1 MSFVYSSC
9 LRRAG
14 EGLSQFD
21 NRIFHMLPVAAGLVF
36 FDMRNYHYDNGEFNV
51 YIEWNEELNSILND
65 RLPSGG
71 YFIKATKKQAE
82 QLEERTGGIPV
93 YMKLIAHEGRL
104 YPYRTYVIWN
114 GRPFSVEFNGNILI
128 PVDYK
133 KKAETVKIQ
142 GSQNG
147 SKGSRT
153 DVSGSQRSLFGTSQ
167 RDILFGSQGGFFGTS
182 QYGFF
187 FGSQREFLTGSN
199 KGFFLGSQTG
209 FVVGSS
215 RGYLTGSNREFWT
228 SSNRPWMYEWEYQ
241 NGSQRSLFGTSQ
253 RGIFFGSQSRLFST
267 SQRGNFFG
275 SQGRFFGTSQQGFL
289 FGSRNIFSYGSNRGY
304 LTGSNRE
311 FWTSSNRPWMYEW
324 EYENGSQRGFLA
336 GSNRSLLTGSNR
348 NYLAG
353 SRYTSTFYQA
363 TDGGADDYDIPHWY
377 YMPPEWQLINRSK
390 RPCSRKGGNSTF
402 GYGLDL
408 I

>member
-1 MSFVYSSC
+1 MSFVYS
-9 LRRAG
+9 LFLQRTG
-14 EGLSQFD
+14 EELSQFD
-21 NRIFHMLPVAAGLVF
+21 NRISNMLPVAAGLVF
-36 FDMRNYHYDNGEFNV
+36 FDMRNYCNDNGEFNV

-71 YFIKATKKQAE
+71 YFIKATGKQAR
-82 QLEERTGGIPV
+82 QLEEKTGGIPV

-104 YPYRTYVIWN
+104 YPYRTYVMWN

-133 KKAETVKIQ
+133 KKAENVRIQ

-147 SKGSRT
+147 GKGNRT
-153 DVSGSQRSLFGTSQ
+153 DVSGSQMSSQRSLFGTSQ
-167 RDILFGSQGGFFGTS
+167 SGLLTGSNREFWTSSNRPWTYEWEYENGSQRSLFGGSQRGVYGTS
-182 QYGFF
+182 QNGFF
-187 FGSQREFLTGSN
+187 LGSQREFLTGSN
-199 KGFFLGSQTG
+199 RSFFFGSQNGFF
-209 FVVGSS
+209 FGSS

-228 SSNRPWMYEWEYQ
+228 SSNRPWMYEWEYE
-241 NGSQRSLFGTSQ
+241 NGSQRGFLTGSNRSF
-253 RGIFFGSQSRLFST
+253 FFGSQNGFS
-267 SQRGNFFG
+267 F
-275 SQGRFFGTSQQGFL
+275 
-289 FGSRNIFSYGSNRGY
+289 GSNRGY

-324 EYENGSQRGFLA
+324 EYENGSQRG
-336 GSNRSLLTGSNR
+336 SLTGSNR
-348 NYLAG
+348 GYLTG
-353 SRYTSTFYQA
+353 SRYTPTFYQA
-363 TDGGADDYDIPHWY
+363 TDGGAGDYDIPHWY

>member
-1 MSFVYSSC
+1 MSFVYS
-9 LRRAG
+9 LFLQRTG
-14 EGLSQFD
+14 EELSQFD
-21 NRIFHMLPVAAGLVF
+21 NRISNMLPVAAGLVF
-36 FDMRNYHYDNGEFNV
+36 FDMRNYRNDNGEFNV

-71 YFIKATKKQAE
+71 YFIKATGKQAR
-82 QLEERTGGIPV
+82 QLEEKTGGIPV

-104 YPYRTYVIWN
+104 YPYRTYVMWN

-133 KKAETVKIQ
+133 KKAENVRIQ

-147 SKGSRT
+147 GKGKRT
-153 DVSGSQRSLFGTSQ
+153 DVSGSQMSSQRGVFGTSQ
-167 RDILFGSQGGFFGTS
+167 RGI
-182 QYGFF
+182 F
-187 FGSQREFLTGSN
+187 FGSQRGFLTGSN
-199 KGFFLGSQTG
+199 RGFFFESQNGFSFGSN
-209 FVVGSS
+209 

-228 SSNRPWMYEWEYQ
+228 SSNRPWMYEWEYE
-241 NGSQRSLFGTSQ
+241 NGSQRSLFGGSQ
-253 RGIFFGSQSRLFST
+253 RSLFST

-275 SQGRFFGTSQQGFL
+275 SQSRLFGTSQQSFL
-289 FGSRNIFSYGSNRGY
+289 FGSQRGFLTGSNRSFFFGSQNGFSFGSNRGY

-336 GSNRSLLTGSNR
+336 GS
-348 NYLAG
+348 
-353 SRYTSTFYQA
+353 RYTPTFYQV

>member
-1 MSFVYSSC
+1 MSFVYSFF
-9 LRRAG
+9 LKRAG
-14 EGLSQFD
+14 EELSQFD
-21 NRIFHMLPVAAGLVF
+21 NRISNMLPVAAGLVF
-36 FDMRNYHYDNGEFNV
+36 FDMRNYRNDNGEFNV

-71 YFIKATKKQAE
+71 YFIKATGKQAR
-82 QLEERTGGIPV
+82 QLEEKTGGIPV

-104 YPYRTYVIWN
+104 YPYRTYVMWN

-133 KKAETVKIQ
+133 KKAENVRIQ

-147 SKGSRT
+147 GKGNRT
-153 DVSGSQRSLFGTSQ
+153 DVSGSQMSSQ
-167 RDILFGSQGGFFGTS
+167 RG
-182 QYGFF
+182 
-187 FGSQREFLTGSN
+187 
-199 KGFFLGSQTG
+199 
-209 FVVGSS
+209 V
-215 RGYLTGSNREFWT
+215 
-228 SSNRPWMYEWEYQ
+228 
-241 NGSQRSLFGTSQ
+241 FGTSQ
-253 RGIFFGSQSRLFST
+253 RGIFFGSQR
-267 SQRGNFFG
+267 
-275 SQGRFFGTSQQGFL
+275 GFL
-289 FGSRNIFSYGSNRGY
+289 TDSNRGFFFGSRNGFFYGSNRGY

-336 GSNRSLLTGSNR
+336 GS
-348 NYLAG
+348 
-353 SRYTSTFYQA
+353 RYTPTFYQA

>member
-1 MSFVYSSC
+1 MSFVYS
-9 LRRAG
+9 LFLKRAG
-14 EGLSQFD
+14 EELSQFD
-21 NRIFHMLPVAAGLVF
+21 NRISNMLPVAAGLVF
-36 FDMRNYHYDNGEFNV
+36 FDMRNYRNDNGEFNV

-71 YFIKATKKQAE
+71 YFIKATGKQAR
-82 QLEERTGGIPV
+82 QLEEKTGGIPV

-104 YPYRTYVIWN
+104 YPYRTYVMWN

-133 KKAETVKIQ
+133 KKAENVRIQ

-147 SKGSRT
+147 GKGKRT
-153 DVSGSQRSLFGTSQ
+153 DVSGSQMSSQ
-167 RDILFGSQGGFFGTS
+167 RG
-182 QYGFF
+182 
-187 FGSQREFLTGSN
+187 
-199 KGFFLGSQTG
+199 
-209 FVVGSS
+209 V
-215 RGYLTGSNREFWT
+215 
-228 SSNRPWMYEWEYQ
+228 
-241 NGSQRSLFGTSQ
+241 FGTSQ
-253 RGIFFGSQSRLFST
+253 RGIFF
-267 SQRGNFFG
+267 
-275 SQGRFFGTSQQGFL
+275 
-289 FGSRNIFSYGSNRGY
+289 GSNRGY

-324 EYENGSQRGFLA
+324 EYENGSQRSLFGGSQRSLFSTSQRGNFFGSQGRFWGTSQQRFLFGSQREILTGSNRGFFFGSRNGFFYGSNRGYLTGSNREFWTSSNRPWMYEWEYGNGSQRGFLA
-336 GSNRSLLTGSNR
+336 GSNRSFLTGSNR
-348 NYLAG
+348 NYLTG
-353 SRYTSTFYQA
+353 SRYTPTFYQV

>member
-1 MSFVYSSC
+1 MSFVYS
-9 LRRAG
+9 LFLKRAG
-14 EGLSQFD
+14 EELSQFD
-21 NRIFHMLPVAAGLVF
+21 NRISNMLPVAAGLVF
-36 FDMRNYHYDNGEFNV
+36 FDMRNYRNDNGEFNV

-71 YFIKATKKQAE
+71 YFIKATGKQAR
-82 QLEERTGGIPV
+82 QLEEKTGGIPV

-104 YPYRTYVIWN
+104 YPYRTYVMWN

-133 KKAETVKIQ
+133 KKAENVRIQ

-147 SKGSRT
+147 GKGKRT
-153 DVSGSQRSLFGTSQ
+153 DVSGSQMSSQRSLFGTSQ
-167 RDILFGSQGGFFGTS
+167 SKILAGSQQGT
-182 QYGFF
+182 FV
-187 FGSQREFLTGSN
+187 GSEREFLTGSN
-199 KGFFLGSQTG
+199 KGFFLGRQTG
-209 FVVGSS
+209 FAV
-215 RGYLTGSNREFWT
+215 
-228 SSNRPWMYEWEYQ
+228 
-241 NGSQRSLFGTSQ
+241 
-253 RGIFFGSQSRLFST
+253 
-267 SQRGNFFG
+267 
-275 SQGRFFGTSQQGFL
+275 
-289 FGSRNIFSYGSNRGY
+289 GSNRGY

-324 EYENGSQRGFLA
+324 EYENGSQRSLFGTSQSGFFFGSQREFLTGSNRGYLTGSNREFWTSSNRPWSYEWEYENGSQRSLFGGSQRSLFGTSQQSFLFGSQRGFLA
-336 GSNRSLLTGSNR
+336 GSNRSFLTGSNR
-348 NYLAG
+348 GYLTG
-353 SRYTSTFYQA
+353 SRYMPTFYQA

>member
-1 MSFVYSSC
+1 MSFVYS
-9 LRRAG
+9 LFLKRAG
-14 EGLSQFD
+14 EELSQFD
-21 NRIFHMLPVAAGLVF
+21 NRISNMLPVAAGLVF
-36 FDMRNYHYDNGEFNV
+36 FDMRNYRNDNGEFNV

-71 YFIKATKKQAE
+71 YFIKATGKQAR
-82 QLEERTGGIPV
+82 QLEEKTGGIPV

-104 YPYRTYVIWN
+104 YPYRTYVMWN

-133 KKAETVKIQ
+133 KKAENVRIQ

-147 SKGSRT
+147 GKGKRT
-153 DVSGSQRSLFGTSQ
+153 DVSGSQMSSQ
-167 RDILFGSQGGFFGTS
+167 RG
-182 QYGFF
+182 
-187 FGSQREFLTGSN
+187 
-199 KGFFLGSQTG
+199 
-209 FVVGSS
+209 V
-215 RGYLTGSNREFWT
+215 
-228 SSNRPWMYEWEYQ
+228 
-241 NGSQRSLFGTSQ
+241 FGTSQ
-253 RGIFFGSQSRLFST
+253 RGFLTGSNRGFFFESQNGFS
-267 SQRGNFFG
+267 F
-275 SQGRFFGTSQQGFL
+275 
-289 FGSRNIFSYGSNRGY
+289 GSNRGY

-336 GSNRSLLTGSNR
+336 GS
-348 NYLAG
+348 
-353 SRYTSTFYQA
+353 RYTPTFYQV

>member
-1 MSFVYSSC
+1 MSFVYS
-9 LRRAG
+9 LFLKRAG
-14 EGLSQFD
+14 EELSQFD
-21 NRIFHMLPVAAGLVF
+21 NRISNMLPVAAGLVF
-36 FDMRNYHYDNGEFNV
+36 FDMRNYRNDNGEFNV
-51 YIEWNEELNSILND
+51 YIEWNEELNSVLND

-71 YFIKATKKQAE
+71 YFIKATGKQAR
-82 QLEERTGGIPV
+82 QLEEKTGGIPV

-104 YPYRTYVIWN
+104 YPYRTYVMWN

-147 SKGSRT
+147 SKGNRM
-153 DVSGSQRSLFGTSQ
+153 DVSGSQMSSSQRSLFGTSQ
-167 RDILFGSQGGFFGTS
+167 NKLLAVSQHGAFVGSEREFLAGSNREFWTGSNRPWSYEWEYENGSQRSLFGGSQRGVYGTS
-182 QYGFF
+182 QNGFF
-187 FGSQREFLTGSN
+187 LGSQREFLTGSN
-199 KGFFLGSQTG
+199 
-209 FVVGSS
+209 
-215 RGYLTGSNREFWT
+215 
-228 SSNRPWMYEWEYQ
+228 
-241 NGSQRSLFGTSQ
+241 RS
-253 RGIFFGSQSRLFST
+253 
-267 SQRGNFFG
+267 
-275 SQGRFFGTSQQGFL
+275 
-289 FGSRNIFSYGSNRGY
+289 Y

-324 EYENGSQRGFLA
+324 EYENGSQRSLFG
-336 GSNRSLLTGSNR
+336 GSQRSLFSTSQRGNFFGSQSRLFGTSQQSFLFGSQRGSLTGSNR
-348 NYLAG
+348 GYLTG
-353 SRYTSTFYQA
+353 SRYTPTFYQA
-363 TDGGADDYDIPHWY
+363 TDGGAGDYDIPHWY

>member
-1 MSFVYSSC
+1 MSFVYS
-9 LRRAG
+9 LFLQRTG
-14 EGLSQFD
+14 EELSQFD
-21 NRIFHMLPVAAGLVF
+21 NRISNMLPVAAGLVF
-36 FDMRNYHYDNGEFNV
+36 FDMRNYRNDNGEFNV

-71 YFIKATKKQAE
+71 YFIKATRKQAR
-82 QLEERTGGIPV
+82 QLEEKTGGIPV

-104 YPYRTYVIWN
+104 YPYRTYVMWN

-133 KKAETVKIQ
+133 KKAENVRIQ

-147 SKGSRT
+147 GKGNRM
-153 DVSGSQRSLFGTSQ
+153 DVSGSQMSSQRSLFGTSQ
-167 RDILFGSQGGFFGTS
+167 NKLLAGSQQGAFV
-182 QYGFF
+182 
-187 FGSQREFLTGSN
+187 GSEREF
-199 KGFFLGSQTG
+199 
-209 FVVGSS
+209 
-215 RGYLTGSNREFWT
+215 LTGSNREFWT
-228 SSNRPWMYEWEYQ
+228 SSNRPWTYEWEYE
-241 NGSQRSLFGTSQ
+241 NGSQRSLFGGSQ
-253 RGIFFGSQSRLFST
+253 RSLFST

-289 FGSRNIFSYGSNRGY
+289 FGSRNSFSYGSNRGY

-311 FWTSSNRPWMYEW
+311 FWTSSNRPWSYEW
-324 EYENGSQRGFLA
+324 EYENGSQRSLFGGSQRSLFGTSQQSFLFGSQRGFLA
-336 GSNRSLLTGSNR
+336 GSNRSFLTGSNR
-348 NYLAG
+348 GYLTG
-353 SRYTSTFYQA
+353 SRYTPTFYQA

>member
-1 MSFVYSSC
+1 MSFVYS
-9 LRRAG
+9 LFLQRTG
-14 EGLSQFD
+14 EELSQFD
-21 NRIFHMLPVAAGLVF
+21 NRISNMLPVAAGLVF
-36 FDMRNYHYDNGEFNV
+36 FDMRNYRNDNGEFNV

-71 YFIKATKKQAE
+71 YFIKATRKQAR
-82 QLEERTGGIPV
+82 QLEEKTGGIPV

-104 YPYRTYVIWN
+104 YPYRTYVMWN

-133 KKAETVKIQ
+133 KKAENVRIQ

-147 SKGSRT
+147 GKGNRT
-153 DVSGSQRSLFGTSQ
+153 DVSGSQMSSQRSLFGTSQ
-167 RDILFGSQGGFFGTS
+167 SKILAGSQHGT
-182 QYGFF
+182 FV
-187 FGSQREFLTGSN
+187 GSEREF
-199 KGFFLGSQTG
+199 
-209 FVVGSS
+209 
-215 RGYLTGSNREFWT
+215 LTGSNREFWT
-228 SSNRPWMYEWEYQ
+228 SSNRPWTYEWEYENGSQ
-241 NGSQRSLFGTSQ
+241 RSLFGGSQRSLFGTSQ
-253 RGIFFGSQSRLFST
+253 NGFFFGSQRE
-267 SQRGNFFG
+267 
-275 SQGRFFGTSQQGFL
+275 FL
-289 FGSRNIFSYGSNRGY
+289 TGSNRGY

-311 FWTSSNRPWMYEW
+311 FWTSSNRPWSYEW
-324 EYENGSQRGFLA
+324 EYENGSQRSLFGGSQRSLFGTSQQSFLFGSQRGFLA
-336 GSNRSLLTGSNR
+336 GSNRSFLTGSNR
-348 NYLAG
+348 GYLTG
-353 SRYTSTFYQA
+353 SRYTPTFYQA

>member
-1 MSFVYSSC
+1 MSFVYS
-9 LRRAG
+9 LFLQRTG
-14 EGLSQFD
+14 EELLQFD
-21 NRIFHMLPVAAGLVF
+21 NRISNMLPVAAGLVF
-36 FDMRNYHYDNGEFNV
+36 FDMRNYRNDNGEFNV

-71 YFIKATKKQAE
+71 YFIKATGKQAR
-82 QLEERTGGIPV
+82 QLEEKTGGIPV

-104 YPYRTYVIWN
+104 YPYRTYVMWN

-133 KKAETVKIQ
+133 KKAENVRIQ

-147 SKGSRT
+147 GKGKCT
-153 DVSGSQRSLFGTSQ
+153 DVSGSQMSSQRSLFGTSQ
-167 RDILFGSQGGFFGTS
+167 SKILAGSQQGT
-182 QYGFF
+182 FV
-187 FGSQREFLTGSN
+187 GSEREFLTGSN

-209 FVVGSS
+209 FAV
-215 RGYLTGSNREFWT
+215 
-228 SSNRPWMYEWEYQ
+228 
-241 NGSQRSLFGTSQ
+241 
-253 RGIFFGSQSRLFST
+253 
-267 SQRGNFFG
+267 
-275 SQGRFFGTSQQGFL
+275 
-289 FGSRNIFSYGSNRGY
+289 GSNRGY

-324 EYENGSQRGFLA
+324 EYENGSQRSLFGTSQNGFFFGSQREFLTGSNRGYLTGSNREFWTSSNRPWSYEWEYENGSQRSLFGGSHRSLFGTSQQSFLFGSQRGFLA
-336 GSNRSLLTGSNR
+336 GSNRSFLTGSNR
-348 NYLAG
+348 GYLTG
-353 SRYTSTFYQA
+353 SRYTPTFYQA

>member
-1 MSFVYSSC
+1 MSFVYS
-9 LRRAG
+9 LFLKRAG
-14 EGLSQFD
+14 EELSQFD
-21 NRIFHMLPVAAGLVF
+21 NRISNMLPVAAGLVF
-36 FDMRNYHYDNGEFNV
+36 FDMRNYRNDNGEFNV

-71 YFIKATKKQAE
+71 YFIKATGKQAR
-82 QLEERTGGIPV
+82 QLEEKTGGIPV

-104 YPYRTYVIWN
+104 YPYRTYVMWN

-147 SKGSRT
+147 SKGNRM
-153 DVSGSQRSLFGTSQ
+153 DVSGSQMSSSQRSLFGTSQ
-167 RDILFGSQGGFFGTS
+167 NKILAGSQQGAFV
-182 QYGFF
+182 
-187 FGSQREFLTGSN
+187 GSEREFLTGSN

-209 FVVGSS
+209 FAV
-215 RGYLTGSNREFWT
+215 
-228 SSNRPWMYEWEYQ
+228 
-241 NGSQRSLFGTSQ
+241 
-253 RGIFFGSQSRLFST
+253 
-267 SQRGNFFG
+267 
-275 SQGRFFGTSQQGFL
+275 
-289 FGSRNIFSYGSNRGY
+289 GSNRGY

-324 EYENGSQRGFLA
+324 EYENGSQRSLFGGSQRSLFSTSRRGIFFGSQREFLT
-336 GSNRSLLTGSNR
+336 GSNQSFLFGSQRGSLTGSNR
-348 NYLAG
+348 GYLTG
-353 SRYTSTFYQA
+353 SRYTPTFYQA
-363 TDGGADDYDIPHWY
+363 TDDGVDDYDIPHWY

>member
-1 MSFVYSSC
+1 
-9 LRRAG
+9 
-14 EGLSQFD
+14 
-21 NRIFHMLPVAAGLVF
+21 
-36 FDMRNYHYDNGEFNV
+36 MRNYRNDNGEFNV

-71 YFIKATKKQAE
+71 YFIKATRKQAR
-82 QLEERTGGIPV
+82 QLEEKTGGIPV

-104 YPYRTYVIWN
+104 YPYRTYVMWN

-133 KKAETVKIQ
+133 KKAENVRIQ

-147 SKGSRT
+147 GKGNRT
-153 DVSGSQRSLFGTSQ
+153 DVSGSQMSSQRSLFGTSQ
-167 RDILFGSQGGFFGTS
+167 SKISAGSQHGT
-182 QYGFF
+182 F
-187 FGSQREFLTGSN
+187 
-199 KGFFLGSQTG
+199 
-209 FVVGSS
+209 VGS
-215 RGYLTGSNREFWT
+215 E
-228 SSNRPWMYEWEYQ
+228 
-241 NGSQRSLFGTSQ
+241 
-253 RGIFFGSQSRLFST
+253 
-267 SQRGNFFG
+267 
-275 SQGRFFGTSQQGFL
+275 
-289 FGSRNIFSYGSNRGY
+289 
-304 LTGSNRE
+304 RE

-336 GSNRSLLTGSNR
+336 GSNRSFLTGSNR
-348 NYLAG
+348 GYLTG
-353 SRYTSTFYQA
+353 SRYTPTFYQA

>member
-1 MSFVYSSC
+1 MSFVYS
-9 LRRAG
+9 LFLKRAG
-14 EGLSQFD
+14 EELSQFD
-21 NRIFHMLPVAAGLVF
+21 NRISNMLPVAAGLVF
-36 FDMRNYHYDNGEFNV
+36 FDMRNYRNDNEEFNV

-71 YFIKATKKQAE
+71 YFIKATGKQAR
-82 QLEERTGGIPV
+82 QLEEKTGGIPV

-104 YPYRTYVIWN
+104 YPYRTYVMWN

-133 KKAETVKIQ
+133 KKAENVRIQ

-147 SKGSRT
+147 GKGNRM
-153 DVSGSQRSLFGTSQ
+153 DVSGSQMSSQRSLFGTSQ
-167 RDILFGSQGGFFGTS
+167 NKLLAGSQQGAFV
-182 QYGFF
+182 
-187 FGSQREFLTGSN
+187 GSEREF
-199 KGFFLGSQTG
+199 
-209 FVVGSS
+209 
-215 RGYLTGSNREFWT
+215 LTGSNREFWT
-228 SSNRPWMYEWEYQ
+228 SSNRPWTYEWEYENGSQ
-241 NGSQRSLFGTSQ
+241 RSLFGGSQRSLFGTSQ
-253 RGIFFGSQSRLFST
+253 NGFFFGSQRE
-267 SQRGNFFG
+267 
-275 SQGRFFGTSQQGFL
+275 FL
-289 FGSRNIFSYGSNRGY
+289 TGSNRGY

-311 FWTSSNRPWMYEW
+311 FWTSSNRPWSYEW
-324 EYENGSQRGFLA
+324 EYENGSQRSLFGGSQRSLFGTSQQSFLFGSQRGFLA
-336 GSNRSLLTGSNR
+336 GSNRSFLTGSNR

-353 SRYTSTFYQA
+353 SRYTPTFYQA

>member
-153 DVSGSQRSLFGTSQ
+153 DVSGSQMSSQRSLFGTSQSKILAGSQHGTFVGSEHEFWTSSNRPWMYEWEYENGSQRSLFGTSQRGIFFGSQSRLFSTSQ

-228 SSNRPWMYEWEYQ
+228 SSNRPWMYEWEY
-241 NGSQRSLFGTSQ
+241 
-253 RGIFFGSQSRLFST
+253 
-267 SQRGNFFG
+267 
-275 SQGRFFGTSQQGFL
+275 
-289 FGSRNIFSYGSNRGY
+289 
-304 LTGSNRE
+304 
-311 FWTSSNRPWMYEW
+311 
-324 EYENGSQRGFLA
+324 ENGSQRGFLA
-336 GSNRSLLTGSNR
+336 GSNRSFLTGSNR

-390 RPCSRKGGNSTF
+390 RPCSKKGGNSTF

>member
-1 MSFVYSSC
+1 MSFVYS
-9 LRRAG
+9 LFLKRAG
-14 EGLSQFD
+14 EELSQFD
-21 NRIFHMLPVAAGLVF
+21 NRISNMLPVAAGLVF
-36 FDMRNYHYDNGEFNV
+36 FDMRNYRNDNGEFNV

-71 YFIKATKKQAE
+71 YFIKATGKQAR
-82 QLEERTGGIPV
+82 QLEEKTGGIPV

-104 YPYRTYVIWN
+104 YPYRTYVMWN

-133 KKAETVKIQ
+133 KKAENVRIQ

-147 SKGSRT
+147 GKGNRT
-153 DVSGSQRSLFGTSQ
+153 DVSGSQMSSQ
-167 RDILFGSQGGFFGTS
+167 RG
-182 QYGFF
+182 
-187 FGSQREFLTGSN
+187 
-199 KGFFLGSQTG
+199 
-209 FVVGSS
+209 V
-215 RGYLTGSNREFWT
+215 
-228 SSNRPWMYEWEYQ
+228 
-241 NGSQRSLFGTSQ
+241 FGTSQ
-253 RGIFFGSQSRLFST
+253 RGIFFGSQR
-267 SQRGNFFG
+267 
-275 SQGRFFGTSQQGFL
+275 GFL
-289 FGSRNIFSYGSNRGY
+289 TDSNRGFFFESQNGFSFGSNRGY

-336 GSNRSLLTGSNR
+336 GS
-348 NYLAG
+348 
-353 SRYTSTFYQA
+353 RYTPTFYQA

>member
-1 MSFVYSSC
+1 MSFVYS
-9 LRRAG
+9 LFLQRTG
-14 EGLSQFD
+14 EELSQFD
-21 NRIFHMLPVAAGLVF
+21 NRISNMLPVAAGLVF
-36 FDMRNYHYDNGEFNV
+36 FDMRNYRNDNGEFNV

-71 YFIKATKKQAE
+71 YFIKATGKQAR
-82 QLEERTGGIPV
+82 QLEEKTGGIPV

-104 YPYRTYVIWN
+104 YPYRTYVMWN

-133 KKAETVKIQ
+133 KKAENVRIQ
-142 GSQNG
+142 GSQI
-147 SKGSRT
+147 S
-153 DVSGSQRSLFGTSQ
+153 SQRSLFGTSQ
-167 RDILFGSQGGFFGTS
+167 NKLLTVSQQGAFVGSEREFLTGSNREFWMSSNHPWSYEWEYENGSQRNLFGTS
-182 QYGFF
+182 QNGFF
-187 FGSQREFLTGSN
+187 LGSQREFLTGSN
-199 KGFFLGSQTG
+199 RGF
-209 FVVGSS
+209 
-215 RGYLTGSNREFWT
+215 
-228 SSNRPWMYEWEYQ
+228 
-241 NGSQRSLFGTSQ
+241 
-253 RGIFFGSQSRLFST
+253 FFGSQN
-267 SQRGNFFG
+267 GFF
-275 SQGRFFGTSQQGFL
+275 F
-289 FGSRNIFSYGSNRGY
+289 GSNRGY

-324 EYENGSQRGFLA
+324 EYENGSQRSLFG
-336 GSNRSLLTGSNR
+336 GSQRSLFSTSQRGIFFGSQREFLTGSNR
-348 NYLAG
+348 SFFFGSQRSLSFGSNRGYLTG

>member
-1 MSFVYSSC
+1 MSFVYS
-9 LRRAG
+9 LFLQRTG
-14 EGLSQFD
+14 EELSQFD
-21 NRIFHMLPVAAGLVF
+21 NRISNMLPVAAGLVF
-36 FDMRNYHYDNGEFNV
+36 FDMRNYRNDNGEFNV

-71 YFIKATKKQAE
+71 YFIKATGKQAR
-82 QLEERTGGIPV
+82 QLEEKTGGIPV

-104 YPYRTYVIWN
+104 YPYRTYVMWN

-133 KKAETVKIQ
+133 KKAENVRIQ

-147 SKGSRT
+147 GKGKRT
-153 DVSGSQRSLFGTSQ
+153 DVSGSQMSSQRSLFGTSQ
-167 RDILFGSQGGFFGTS
+167 SKILAGSQQGT
-182 QYGFF
+182 FV
-187 FGSQREFLTGSN
+187 GSEREFLTGSN
-199 KGFFLGSQTG
+199 KGFFLGRQTG
-209 FVVGSS
+209 FAV
-215 RGYLTGSNREFWT
+215 
-228 SSNRPWMYEWEYQ
+228 
-241 NGSQRSLFGTSQ
+241 
-253 RGIFFGSQSRLFST
+253 
-267 SQRGNFFG
+267 
-275 SQGRFFGTSQQGFL
+275 
-289 FGSRNIFSYGSNRGY
+289 GSNRGY

-324 EYENGSQRGFLA
+324 EYENGSQRSLFGGSQRSLFSTSQRGNFFGSQSRLFGTSQQSFLFGSQRGFLTGSNRGFFFGSRNSFSYGSNRGYLT
-336 GSNRSLLTGSNR
+336 GSNRSFLTGSNR

-353 SRYTSTFYQA
+353 SRYTPTFYQA

>member
-1 MSFVYSSC
+1 MSFVYS
-9 LRRAG
+9 LFLQRTG
-14 EGLSQFD
+14 EELSQFD
-21 NRIFHMLPVAAGLVF
+21 NRISNMLPVAAGLVF
-36 FDMRNYHYDNGEFNV
+36 FDMRNYRNDNGEFNV

-71 YFIKATKKQAE
+71 YFIKATGKQAR
-82 QLEERTGGIPV
+82 QLEEKTGGIPV

-104 YPYRTYVIWN
+104 YPYRTYVMWN

-133 KKAETVKIQ
+133 KKAENVKIQ

-147 SKGSRT
+147 GKGKCT
-153 DVSGSQRSLFGTSQ
+153 DVSGSQMSSQRSLFGTSQ
-167 RDILFGSQGGFFGTS
+167 SGL
-182 QYGFF
+182 
-187 FGSQREFLTGSN
+187 
-199 KGFFLGSQTG
+199 
-209 FVVGSS
+209 
-215 RGYLTGSNREFWT
+215 LTGSNREFWT
-228 SSNRPWMYEWEYQ
+228 SSNRPWTYEWEYENGSQ
-241 NGSQRSLFGTSQ
+241 RSLFGGSQRSLFGTSQ
-253 RGIFFGSQSRLFST
+253 NGFFFGSQRE
-267 SQRGNFFG
+267 
-275 SQGRFFGTSQQGFL
+275 FL
-289 FGSRNIFSYGSNRGY
+289 TGSNRGY

-324 EYENGSQRGFLA
+324 EYENGSQRG
-336 GSNRSLLTGSNR
+336 SLTGSNR
-348 NYLAG
+348 GYLTG
-353 SRYTSTFYQA
+353 SRYTPTFYQA

>member
-1 MSFVYSSC
+1 MSFVYS
-9 LRRAG
+9 LFLKRAG
-14 EGLSQFD
+14 EELSQFD
-21 NRIFHMLPVAAGLVF
+21 NRISNMLPVAAGLVF
-36 FDMRNYHYDNGEFNV
+36 FDMRNYRNDNGEFNV

-71 YFIKATKKQAE
+71 YFIKATGKQAR
-82 QLEERTGGIPV
+82 QLEEKTGGIPV

-104 YPYRTYVIWN
+104 YPYRTYVMWN

-133 KKAETVKIQ
+133 KKAENMRIQ

-147 SKGSRT
+147 GKGNRM
-153 DVSGSQRSLFGTSQ
+153 DVSGSQMSSQRSLFGTSQ
-167 RDILFGSQGGFFGTS
+167 
-182 QYGFF
+182 
-187 FGSQREFLTGSN
+187 N
-199 KGFFLGSQTG
+199 KLLAG
-209 FVVGSS
+209 
-215 RGYLTGSNREFWT
+215 
-228 SSNRPWMYEWEYQ
+228 
-241 NGSQRSLFGTSQ
+241 
-253 RGIFFGSQSRLFST
+253 
-267 SQRGNFFG
+267 
-275 SQGRFFGTSQQGFL
+275 SQQGAFV
-289 FGSRNIFSYGSNRGY
+289 GSEREF

-324 EYENGSQRGFLA
+324 EYENGSQRSLFGGSQRSLFGTSQNGFFFGSQREFLTGSNRGYLTGSNREFWTSSNRPWSYEWEYENGSQRSLFGGSQRSLFGTSQQSFLFGSQRGFLA
-336 GSNRSLLTGSNR
+336 GSNRSFLTGSNW

-353 SRYTSTFYQA
+353 SRYTPTFYQA

>member
-1 MSFVYSSC
+1 MSFVYS
-9 LRRAG
+9 LFLKRAG
-14 EGLSQFD
+14 EELSQFD
-21 NRIFHMLPVAAGLVF
+21 NRISNMLPVAAGLVF
-36 FDMRNYHYDNGEFNV
+36 FDMRNYRNDNGEFNV
-51 YIEWNEELNSILND
+51 YVEWNEELNSILND

-71 YFIKATKKQAE
+71 YFIKATGKQAR
-82 QLEERTGGIPV
+82 QLEEKTGGIPV

-104 YPYRTYVIWN
+104 YPYRTYVMWN

-133 KKAETVKIQ
+133 KKAENVRIQ

-147 SKGSRT
+147 SKGKRT
-153 DVSGSQRSLFGTSQ
+153 DVFGSQISSQRSLFGTSQ
-167 RDILFGSQGGFFGTS
+167 NKILAGSQQGAFV
-182 QYGFF
+182 
-187 FGSQREFLTGSN
+187 GSEREFLTGSN

-209 FVVGSS
+209 FAV
-215 RGYLTGSNREFWT
+215 
-228 SSNRPWMYEWEYQ
+228 
-241 NGSQRSLFGTSQ
+241 
-253 RGIFFGSQSRLFST
+253 
-267 SQRGNFFG
+267 
-275 SQGRFFGTSQQGFL
+275 
-289 FGSRNIFSYGSNRGY
+289 GSNRGY

-324 EYENGSQRGFLA
+324 EYENGSQRSLFG
-336 GSNRSLLTGSNR
+336 GSQRSLFSTSQRGNFFGSQSRLFGTSQQSFLFGSQRGFLTGSNR
-348 NYLAG
+348 SFFFGSQNGFSVGSNRGYLMGSNREFWTSSNRPWMHEWEYENG
-353 SRYTSTFYQA
+353 SRYTPTFYQA

>member
-1 MSFVYSSC
+1 MSFVYS
-9 LRRAG
+9 LFLKRAG
-14 EGLSQFD
+14 EELSQFD
-21 NRIFHMLPVAAGLVF
+21 NRISNMLPVAAGLVF
-36 FDMRNYHYDNGEFNV
+36 FDMRNYRNDNGEFNV

-71 YFIKATKKQAE
+71 YFIKATGKQAR
-82 QLEERTGGIPV
+82 QLEEKTGGIPV

-104 YPYRTYVIWN
+104 YPYRTYVMWN

-133 KKAETVKIQ
+133 KKAENVRIQ

-147 SKGSRT
+147 GKGNRM
-153 DVSGSQRSLFGTSQ
+153 DVSGSQMSSQRSLFGTSQ
-167 RDILFGSQGGFFGTS
+167 SKILAGSQQGAFV
-182 QYGFF
+182 
-187 FGSQREFLTGSN
+187 GSEREF
-199 KGFFLGSQTG
+199 
-209 FVVGSS
+209 
-215 RGYLTGSNREFWT
+215 LTGSNREFWT
-228 SSNRPWMYEWEYQ
+228 SSNRPWTYEWEYE
-241 NGSQRSLFGTSQ
+241 NGSQRSLFGGSQ
-253 RGIFFGSQSRLFST
+253 RSLFST
-267 SQRGNFFG
+267 SQQ
-275 SQGRFFGTSQQGFL
+275 SFL
-289 FGSRNIFSYGSNRGY
+289 F
-304 LTGSNRE
+304 
-311 FWTSSNRPWMYEW
+311 
-324 EYENGSQRGFLA
+324 GSQRGFLA
-336 GSNRSLLTGSNR
+336 GSNRSFLTGSNR

-353 SRYTSTFYQA
+353 SRYTPTFYQA

>member
-1 MSFVYSSC
+1 MSFVYS
-9 LRRAG
+9 LFLKRAG
-14 EGLSQFD
+14 EELSQFD
-21 NRIFHMLPVAAGLVF
+21 NRISNMLPVAAGLVF
-36 FDMRNYHYDNGEFNV
+36 FDMRNYRNDNGEFNV

-71 YFIKATKKQAE
+71 YFIKATRKQAR
-82 QLEERTGGIPV
+82 QLEEKTGGIPV

-104 YPYRTYVIWN
+104 YPYRTYVMWN

-133 KKAETVKIQ
+133 KKAENVRIQ

-147 SKGSRT
+147 GKGNRT
-153 DVSGSQRSLFGTSQ
+153 DVSGSQMSSQRSLFGTSQ
-167 RDILFGSQGGFFGTS
+167 SKILAGSQQGAFV
-182 QYGFF
+182 
-187 FGSQREFLTGSN
+187 GSEREF
-199 KGFFLGSQTG
+199 
-209 FVVGSS
+209 
-215 RGYLTGSNREFWT
+215 LTGSNREFWT
-228 SSNRPWMYEWEYQ
+228 SSNRPWTYEWEYENGSQ
-241 NGSQRSLFGTSQ
+241 RSLFGGSQRSLFGTSQ
-253 RGIFFGSQSRLFST
+253 QS
-267 SQRGNFFG
+267 
-275 SQGRFFGTSQQGFL
+275 FL
-289 FGSRNIFSYGSNRGY
+289 F
-304 LTGSNRE
+304 
-311 FWTSSNRPWMYEW
+311 
-324 EYENGSQRGFLA
+324 GSQRGFLA
-336 GSNRSLLTGSNR
+336 GSNRSFLTGSNR

-353 SRYTSTFYQA
+353 SRYTPTFYQA

>member
-1 MSFVYSSC
+1 MSFVYS
-9 LRRAG
+9 LFLKRAG
-14 EGLSQFD
+14 EELSQFD
-21 NRIFHMLPVAAGLVF
+21 NRISNMLPVAAGLVF
-36 FDMRNYHYDNGEFNV
+36 FDMRNYRNDNGEFNV

-71 YFIKATKKQAE
+71 YFIKATRKQAR
-82 QLEERTGGIPV
+82 QLEEKTGGIPV

-104 YPYRTYVIWN
+104 YPYRTYVMWN

-128 PVDYK
+128 SVDYK
-133 KKAETVKIQ
+133 KKAENVRIQ

-147 SKGSRT
+147 GKGNRT
-153 DVSGSQRSLFGTSQ
+153 DVSGSQMSSQRSLFGTSQ
-167 RDILFGSQGGFFGTS
+167 SKILAGSQHGT
-182 QYGFF
+182 F
-187 FGSQREFLTGSN
+187 
-199 KGFFLGSQTG
+199 
-209 FVVGSS
+209 VGSE
-215 RGYLTGSNREFWT
+215 REFWT
-228 SSNRPWMYEWEYQ
+228 SSNRPWMYEWEYE
-241 NGSQRSLFGTSQ
+241 NGSQRSLFGGSQ
-253 RGIFFGSQSRLFST
+253 RSLFST

-289 FGSRNIFSYGSNRGY
+289 FGSRRGFLTGSNRGFFFGSRNSFSYGSNRGY

-336 GSNRSLLTGSNR
+336 GSNRSFLTGSNR

-353 SRYTSTFYQA
+353 SRYTPTFYQE

>member
-1 MSFVYSSC
+1 MSFVYS
-9 LRRAG
+9 LFLKRAG
-14 EGLSQFD
+14 EELSQFD
-21 NRIFHMLPVAAGLVF
+21 NRISNMLPVAAGLVF
-36 FDMRNYHYDNGEFNV
+36 FDMRNYRNDNGEFNV

-71 YFIKATKKQAE
+71 YFIKATRKQAR
-82 QLEERTGGIPV
+82 QLEEKTGGIPV

-104 YPYRTYVIWN
+104 YPYRTYVMWN

-133 KKAETVKIQ
+133 KKAENVRIQ

-147 SKGSRT
+147 GKGKRT
-153 DVSGSQRSLFGTSQ
+153 DVSGSQMSSQRGVFGTSQ
-167 RDILFGSQGGFFGTS
+167 RGI
-182 QYGFF
+182 F
-187 FGSQREFLTGSN
+187 FGSQRGFLTGSN
-199 KGFFLGSQTG
+199 RGFFFESQNGFSFGSN
-209 FVVGSS
+209 

-228 SSNRPWMYEWEYQ
+228 SSNRPWMYEWEYE
-241 NGSQRSLFGTSQ
+241 NGSQRSLFGGSQ
-253 RGIFFGSQSRLFST
+253 RSLFST

-275 SQGRFFGTSQQGFL
+275 SQSRLFGTSQQSFL
-289 FGSRNIFSYGSNRGY
+289 FGSQRGFLTGSNRSFFFGSQNGFSFGSNRGY

-336 GSNRSLLTGSNR
+336 GS
-348 NYLAG
+348 
-353 SRYTSTFYQA
+353 RYTPTFYQA

>member
-1 MSFVYSSC
+1 MSFVYS
-9 LRRAG
+9 LFLKRAG
-14 EGLSQFD
+14 EELSQFD
-21 NRIFHMLPVAAGLVF
+21 NRISNMLPVAAGLVF
-36 FDMRNYHYDNGEFNV
+36 FDMRNYRNDNGEFNV

-71 YFIKATKKQAE
+71 YFIKATRKQAR
-82 QLEERTGGIPV
+82 QLEEKTGGIPV

-104 YPYRTYVIWN
+104 YPYRTYVMWN

-133 KKAETVKIQ
+133 KKAENVRIQ

-147 SKGSRT
+147 GKGNRT
-153 DVSGSQRSLFGTSQ
+153 DVSGSQMSSQ
-167 RDILFGSQGGFFGTS
+167 RG
-182 QYGFF
+182 
-187 FGSQREFLTGSN
+187 FLTGSN
-199 KGFFLGSQTG
+199 RGFFFESQNGFSFGSNRGYLTG
-209 FVVGSS
+209 SN

-228 SSNRPWMYEWEYQ
+228 SSNRPWMYEWEYE
-241 NGSQRSLFGTSQ
+241 NGSQRSLFGGSQ
-253 RGIFFGSQSRLFST
+253 RSLFST

-289 FGSRNIFSYGSNRGY
+289 FGSRNSFSYGSNRGY

-336 GSNRSLLTGSNR
+336 GSNRSFLTGSNR
-348 NYLAG
+348 GYLTG
-353 SRYTSTFYQA
+353 SRYTPTFYQA

>member
-1 MSFVYSSC
+1 MSFVYS
-9 LRRAG
+9 LFLQRTG
-14 EGLSQFD
+14 EELSQFD
-21 NRIFHMLPVAAGLVF
+21 NRISNMLPVAAGLVF
-36 FDMRNYHYDNGEFNV
+36 FDMRNYRNDNGEFNV

-71 YFIKATKKQAE
+71 YFIKATGKQAR
-82 QLEERTGGIPV
+82 QLEEKTGGIPV

-104 YPYRTYVIWN
+104 YPYRTYVMWN

-133 KKAETVKIQ
+133 KKAENVSIQ

-147 SKGSRT
+147 GKGNRT
-153 DVSGSQRSLFGTSQ
+153 DVSGSQMSSQ
-167 RDILFGSQGGFFGTS
+167 RG
-182 QYGFF
+182 
-187 FGSQREFLTGSN
+187 
-199 KGFFLGSQTG
+199 
-209 FVVGSS
+209 V
-215 RGYLTGSNREFWT
+215 
-228 SSNRPWMYEWEYQ
+228 
-241 NGSQRSLFGTSQ
+241 FGTSQ
-253 RGIFFGSQSRLFST
+253 RGIFFGSQR
-267 SQRGNFFG
+267 
-275 SQGRFFGTSQQGFL
+275 GFL
-289 FGSRNIFSYGSNRGY
+289 TGSNRGFFFESQNGFSFGSNRGY

-336 GSNRSLLTGSNR
+336 GS
-348 NYLAG
+348 
-353 SRYTSTFYQA
+353 RYTPTFYQA

>member
-1 MSFVYSSC
+1 MSFVYS
-9 LRRAG
+9 LFLQRTG
-14 EGLSQFD
+14 EELSQFD
-21 NRIFHMLPVAAGLVF
+21 NRISNMLPVAAGLVF
-36 FDMRNYHYDNGEFNV
+36 FDMRNYRNDNGEFNV

-71 YFIKATKKQAE
+71 YFIKATGKQAR
-82 QLEERTGGIPV
+82 QLEEKTGGIPV

-104 YPYRTYVIWN
+104 YPYRTYVMWN

-133 KKAETVKIQ
+133 KKAENVRIQ

-147 SKGSRT
+147 GKGNGT

-275 SQGRFFGTSQQGFL
+275 SQGRFSGTSQQGFL
-289 FGSRNIFSYGSNRGY
+289 FGSRNSFSYGSNRGY

-311 FWTSSNRPWMYEW
+311 FWTSSNRPWTYEW

-336 GSNRSLLTGSNR
+336 GSNRSFLTGSNR
-348 NYLAG
+348 GYLTG
-353 SRYTSTFYQA
+353 SRYTPTFYQA

>member
-1 MSFVYSSC
+1 MSFVYS
-9 LRRAG
+9 LFLQRTG
-14 EGLSQFD
+14 EELSQFD
-21 NRIFHMLPVAAGLVF
+21 NRISNMLPVAAGLVF
-36 FDMRNYHYDNGEFNV
+36 FDMRNYRNDNGEFNV

-71 YFIKATKKQAE
+71 YFIKATGKQAR
-82 QLEERTGGIPV
+82 QLEEKTGGIPV

-104 YPYRTYVIWN
+104 YPYRTYVMWN

-133 KKAETVKIQ
+133 KKAENVRIQ

-147 SKGSRT
+147 GKGNGT
-153 DVSGSQRSLFGTSQ
+153 DVSGSQMSSQRSLFGTSQ
-167 RDILFGSQGGFFGTS
+167 SKILAGSQHGT
-182 QYGFF
+182 F
-187 FGSQREFLTGSN
+187 
-199 KGFFLGSQTG
+199 
-209 FVVGSS
+209 VGSE
-215 RGYLTGSNREFWT
+215 REFWT
-228 SSNRPWMYEWEYQ
+228 SSNRPWMYEWEYE

-253 RGIFFGSQSRLFST
+253 RGIFFGSQSRFFST

-275 SQGRFFGTSQQGFL
+275 SQGRFSGTSQQGFL
-289 FGSRNIFSYGSNRGY
+289 FGSRRGFLTGSNRGFFFGSRNGFFYGSNRGY

-336 GSNRSLLTGSNR
+336 GSNRSFLTGSNR

-353 SRYTSTFYQA
+353 SRYTPTFYQA

-390 RPCSRKGGNSTF
+390 RPYSRKGGNSTF

>member
-1 MSFVYSSC
+1 MSFVYS
-9 LRRAG
+9 LFLKRAG
-14 EGLSQFD
+14 EELSQFD
-21 NRIFHMLPVAAGLVF
+21 NRISNMLPVAAGLVF
-36 FDMRNYHYDNGEFNV
+36 FDMRNYRNDNGEFNV

-71 YFIKATKKQAE
+71 YFIKATRKQAR
-82 QLEERTGGIPV
+82 QLEEKTGGIPV

-104 YPYRTYVIWN
+104 YPYRTYVMWN

-133 KKAETVKIQ
+133 KKAENVRIQ

-147 SKGSRT
+147 GKGNRM
-153 DVSGSQRSLFGTSQ
+153 DVSGSQMSSQRSLFGTSQ
-167 RDILFGSQGGFFGTS
+167 NKLLAGSQQGAFV
-182 QYGFF
+182 
-187 FGSQREFLTGSN
+187 GSEREF
-199 KGFFLGSQTG
+199 
-209 FVVGSS
+209 
-215 RGYLTGSNREFWT
+215 LTGSNREFWT
-228 SSNRPWMYEWEYQ
+228 SSNRPWTYEWEYE
-241 NGSQRSLFGTSQ
+241 NGSQRSLFGGSQ
-253 RGIFFGSQSRLFST
+253 RSLFST

-289 FGSRNIFSYGSNRGY
+289 FGSRNSFSYGSNRGY

-311 FWTSSNRPWMYEW
+311 FWTSSNRPWSYEW
-324 EYENGSQRGFLA
+324 EYENGSQRSLFGGSQRSLFGTSQQSFLFGSQRGFLA
-336 GSNRSLLTGSNR
+336 GSNRSFLTGSNR

-353 SRYTSTFYQA
+353 SRYTPTFYQA

>member
-1 MSFVYSSC
+1 MNFVYS
-9 LRRAG
+9 LFLQRTG
-14 EGLSQFD
+14 EELSQFD
-21 NRIFHMLPVAAGLVF
+21 NRISNMLPVAAGLVF
-36 FDMRNYHYDNGEFNV
+36 FDMRNYRNDNGEFNV

-71 YFIKATKKQAE
+71 YFIKATGKQAR
-82 QLEERTGGIPV
+82 QLEEKTGGIPV

-104 YPYRTYVIWN
+104 YPYRTYVMWN

-133 KKAETVKIQ
+133 KKAENVRIQ

-147 SKGSRT
+147 GKGNRT
-153 DVSGSQRSLFGTSQ
+153 DVSGSQMSSQRGVFGTSQ
-167 RDILFGSQGGFFGTS
+167 RGI
-182 QYGFF
+182 F
-187 FGSQREFLTGSN
+187 FGSQRGFLTDSNRGFFFESQNGFSFGSN
-199 KGFFLGSQTG
+199 
-209 FVVGSS
+209 

-228 SSNRPWMYEWEYQ
+228 SSNRPWMYEWEYE
-241 NGSQRSLFGTSQ
+241 NGSQRSLFGGSQ
-253 RGIFFGSQSRLFST
+253 RSLFST

-275 SQGRFFGTSQQGFL
+275 SQGRFWGTSQQGFL
-289 FGSRNIFSYGSNRGY
+289 FGSQREFLTGSNRGFFFGSRNGFFYGSNRGY

-336 GSNRSLLTGSNR
+336 GS
-348 NYLAG
+348 
-353 SRYTSTFYQA
+353 RYTPTFYQA

>member
-1 MSFVYSSC
+1 MSFVYS
-9 LRRAG
+9 LFLKRAG
-14 EGLSQFD
+14 EELSQFD
-21 NRIFHMLPVAAGLVF
+21 NRISNMLPVAAGLVF
-36 FDMRNYHYDNGEFNV
+36 FDMRNYRNDNGEFNV

-71 YFIKATKKQAE
+71 YFIKATGKQAR
-82 QLEERTGGIPV
+82 QLEEKTGGIPV

-104 YPYRTYVIWN
+104 YPYRTYVMWN

-133 KKAETVKIQ
+133 KKAENVRIQ

-147 SKGSRT
+147 GKGKRT
-153 DVSGSQRSLFGTSQ
+153 DVSGSQMSSQ
-167 RDILFGSQGGFFGTS
+167 RG
-182 QYGFF
+182 
-187 FGSQREFLTGSN
+187 
-199 KGFFLGSQTG
+199 
-209 FVVGSS
+209 V
-215 RGYLTGSNREFWT
+215 
-228 SSNRPWMYEWEYQ
+228 
-241 NGSQRSLFGTSQ
+241 FGTSQ
-253 RGIFFGSQSRLFST
+253 RGFLTGSNRGFFFESQNGFS
-267 SQRGNFFG
+267 F
-275 SQGRFFGTSQQGFL
+275 
-289 FGSRNIFSYGSNRGY
+289 GSNRGY

-324 EYENGSQRGFLA
+324 EYENGSQRSLFGGSQRSLFSTSQRGNFFGSQSRLFGTSQQSFLFGSQRGFLTGSNRGFFFGSRNSFSYGSNRGYLT
-336 GSNRSLLTGSNR
+336 GSNRSFLTGSNR

-353 SRYTSTFYQA
+353 SRYTPTFYQA

>member
-1 MSFVYSSC
+1 MSFVYS
-9 LRRAG
+9 LFLKRAG
-14 EGLSQFD
+14 EELSQFD
-21 NRIFHMLPVAAGLVF
+21 NRISNMLPVAAGLVF
-36 FDMRNYHYDNGEFNV
+36 FDMRNYRNDNGEFNV

-71 YFIKATKKQAE
+71 YFIKATGKQAR
-82 QLEERTGGIPV
+82 QLEEKTGGIPV

-104 YPYRTYVIWN
+104 YPYRTYVMWN

-133 KKAETVKIQ
+133 KKAENVSIQ

-147 SKGSRT
+147 GKGNRT
-153 DVSGSQRSLFGTSQ
+153 DVSGSQMSSQRGVFGTSQ
-167 RDILFGSQGGFFGTS
+167 RGI
-182 QYGFF
+182 F
-187 FGSQREFLTGSN
+187 FGSQ
-199 KGFFLGSQTG
+199 
-209 FVVGSS
+209 

-228 SSNRPWMYEWEYQ
+228 SSNRPWRYESEYE
-241 NGSQRSLFGTSQ
+241 NGSQRSLFGGSQ
-253 RGIFFGSQSRLFST
+253 RSLFST

-275 SQGRFFGTSQQGFL
+275 SQGRFWGTSQQGFL
-289 FGSRNIFSYGSNRGY
+289 FGSQREFLTGSNRGFFFGSRNGFSYGSNRGY

-336 GSNRSLLTGSNR
+336 GSNRSFLTGSNR
-348 NYLAG
+348 NYLTG
-353 SRYTSTFYQA
+353 SRYTPTFYQA

>member
-1 MSFVYSSC
+1 MSFVYS
-9 LRRAG
+9 LFLKRAG
-14 EGLSQFD
+14 EELSQFD
-21 NRIFHMLPVAAGLVF
+21 NRISNMLPVAAGLVF
-36 FDMRNYHYDNGEFNV
+36 FDMRNYRNDNGEFNV
-51 YIEWNEELNSILND
+51 YIEWNEELNSVLND

-71 YFIKATKKQAE
+71 YFIKATGKQAR
-82 QLEERTGGIPV
+82 QLEEKTGGIPV

-104 YPYRTYVIWN
+104 YPYRTYVMWN

-147 SKGSRT
+147 SKGNRM
-153 DVSGSQRSLFGTSQ
+153 DVSGSQMSSSQRSLFGTSQ
-167 RDILFGSQGGFFGTS
+167 NKILAGSQQGAFV
-182 QYGFF
+182 
-187 FGSQREFLTGSN
+187 GSEREFLTGSN

-209 FVVGSS
+209 FAV
-215 RGYLTGSNREFWT
+215 
-228 SSNRPWMYEWEYQ
+228 
-241 NGSQRSLFGTSQ
+241 
-253 RGIFFGSQSRLFST
+253 
-267 SQRGNFFG
+267 
-275 SQGRFFGTSQQGFL
+275 
-289 FGSRNIFSYGSNRGY
+289 GSNRGY

-324 EYENGSQRGFLA
+324 EYENGSQRSLFG
-336 GSNRSLLTGSNR
+336 GSQRSLFSTSQRGNFFGSQSRLFGTSQQSFLFGSQRGFLTGSNR
-348 NYLAG
+348 SFFFGSQNGFSVGSNRGYLMGSNREFWTSSNRPWMHEWEYENG
-353 SRYTSTFYQA
+353 SRYTPTFYQA

>member
-1 MSFVYSSC
+1 MSFVYS
-9 LRRAG
+9 LFLKRAG
-14 EGLSQFD
+14 EELSQFD
-21 NRIFHMLPVAAGLVF
+21 NRISNMLPVAAGLVF
-36 FDMRNYHYDNGEFNV
+36 FDMRNYRNDNGEFNV

-71 YFIKATKKQAE
+71 YFIKATGKQAR
-82 QLEERTGGIPV
+82 QLEEKTGGIPV

-104 YPYRTYVIWN
+104 YPYRTYVMWN

-133 KKAETVKIQ
+133 KKAENVRIQ

-147 SKGSRT
+147 GKGKRT
-153 DVSGSQRSLFGTSQ
+153 DVSGSQMSSQRGVFGTSQ
-167 RDILFGSQGGFFGTS
+167 RGI
-182 QYGFF
+182 F
-187 FGSQREFLTGSN
+187 FGSQ
-199 KGFFLGSQTG
+199 
-209 FVVGSS
+209 

-228 SSNRPWMYEWEYQ
+228 SSNRPWRYESEYE
-241 NGSQRSLFGTSQ
+241 NGSQRSLFGGSQ
-253 RGIFFGSQSRLFST
+253 RSLFST

-275 SQGRFFGTSQQGFL
+275 SQGRFWGTSQQGFL
-289 FGSRNIFSYGSNRGY
+289 FGSQREFLTGSNRGFFFGSRNGFSYGSNRGY

-336 GSNRSLLTGSNR
+336 GSNRSFLTGSNR
-348 NYLAG
+348 NYLTG
-353 SRYTSTFYQA
+353 SRYTPTFYQA

>member
-1 MSFVYSSC
+1 MSFVYS
-9 LRRAG
+9 LFLQRTG
-14 EGLSQFD
+14 EELSQFD
-21 NRIFHMLPVAAGLVF
+21 NRISNMLPVAAGLVF
-36 FDMRNYHYDNGEFNV
+36 FDMRNYRNDNGEFNV

-71 YFIKATKKQAE
+71 YFIKATRKQAR
-82 QLEERTGGIPV
+82 QLEEKTGGIPV
-93 YMKLIAHEGRL
+93 YMKMIAHEGRL
-104 YPYRTYVIWN
+104 YPYRTYVMWN

-133 KKAETVKIQ
+133 KKAENVRIQ

-147 SKGSRT
+147 GKGNRM
-153 DVSGSQRSLFGTSQ
+153 DVSGSQMSSQRSLFGTSQ
-167 RDILFGSQGGFFGTS
+167 NKLLAGSQQGAFV
-182 QYGFF
+182 
-187 FGSQREFLTGSN
+187 GSEREF
-199 KGFFLGSQTG
+199 
-209 FVVGSS
+209 
-215 RGYLTGSNREFWT
+215 LTGSNREFWT
-228 SSNRPWMYEWEYQ
+228 SSNRPWTYEWEYENGSQ
-241 NGSQRSLFGTSQ
+241 RSLFGGSQRSLFGTSQ
-253 RGIFFGSQSRLFST
+253 NGFFFGSQRE
-267 SQRGNFFG
+267 
-275 SQGRFFGTSQQGFL
+275 FL
-289 FGSRNIFSYGSNRGY
+289 TGSNRGY

-311 FWTSSNRPWMYEW
+311 FWTSSNRPWSYEW
-324 EYENGSQRGFLA
+324 EYENGSQRSLFGGSQRSLFGTSQQSFLFGSQRGFLA
-336 GSNRSLLTGSNR
+336 GSNRSFLTGSNR

-353 SRYTSTFYQA
+353 SRYTPTFYQA

>member
-1 MSFVYSSC
+1 MSFVYS
-9 LRRAG
+9 LFLKRAG
-14 EGLSQFD
+14 EELSQFD
-21 NRIFHMLPVAAGLVF
+21 NRISNMLPVAAGLVF
-36 FDMRNYHYDNGEFNV
+36 FDMRNYRNDNGEFNV

-71 YFIKATKKQAE
+71 YFIKATRKQAR
-82 QLEERTGGIPV
+82 QLEEKTGGIPV

-104 YPYRTYVIWN
+104 YPYRTYVMWN

-133 KKAETVKIQ
+133 KKAENVRIQ

-147 SKGSRT
+147 GKGNRM
-153 DVSGSQRSLFGTSQ
+153 DVSGSQMSSQRSLFGTSQ
-167 RDILFGSQGGFFGTS
+167 NKLLAGSQQGAFV
-182 QYGFF
+182 
-187 FGSQREFLTGSN
+187 GSEREF
-199 KGFFLGSQTG
+199 
-209 FVVGSS
+209 
-215 RGYLTGSNREFWT
+215 LTGSNREFWT
-228 SSNRPWMYEWEYQ
+228 SSNRPWTYEWEDE
-241 NGSQRSLFGTSQ
+241 NGSQRSLFGGSQ
-253 RGIFFGSQSRLFST
+253 RSLFST

-289 FGSRNIFSYGSNRGY
+289 FGSRNSFSYGSNRGY

-311 FWTSSNRPWMYEW
+311 FWTSSNRPWSYEW
-324 EYENGSQRGFLA
+324 EYEYGSQRSLFGGSQRSLFGTSQQSFLFGSQRGFLA
-336 GSNRSLLTGSNR
+336 GSNRSFLTGSNR

-353 SRYTSTFYQA
+353 SRYTPTFYQA